1 MKGYYLKWGVTIL
14 WILSVI
20 LFCFAPEQFAIFV
33 LMINICLAMLRGS
46 MSIFYTEKHEF
57 EKEYCKY
64 DKALNDF
71 GSDSLRVSQIK
82 DELQFHSVTK
92 LLSMSCIIIFS
103 LMIVALASQVNWS
116 ELFTNLWCFVSS
128 LIEKFPLFEF

>member
-20 LFCFAPEQFAIFV
+20 LFFFTSEQSAIFV
-33 LMINICLAMLRGS
+33 LAIIMLLAMLRIS
-46 MSIFYTEKHEF
+46 MSMFYTEKHKF

-82 DELQFHSVTK
+82 DELQFHCVTK
-92 LLSMSCIIIFS
+92 ILSMSCIIIFS

>member
-1 MKGYYLKWGVTIL
+1 MKWGVTIL

-20 LFCFAPEQFAIFV
+20 LFFFTSEQSAIFV
-33 LMINICLAMLRGS
+33 LVIIMLLAMLRIS
-46 MSIFYTEKHEF
+46 MSMFYTEKHKF

-64 DKALNDF
+64 EKALNDF
-71 GSDSLRVSQIK
+71 GSDSLRVSLIK

-92 LLSMSCIIIFS
+92 ILSMSCIIIFS

-116 ELFTNLWCFVSS
+116 SLFTNLWCFVSS
-128 LIEKFPLFEF
+128 LIEKFPLF

>member
-1 MKGYYLKWGVTIL
+1 MKWGVTIL

-20 LFCFAPEQFAIFV
+20 LFCFTPEQFAIFV
-33 LMINICLAMLRGS
+33 LMINMCLAMLRGS
-46 MSIFYTEKHEF
+46 MSIFYTEKHKF
-57 EKEYCKY
+57 EKECCKY

-82 DELQFHSVTK
+82 DEMQ
-92 LLSMSCIIIFS
+92 FS
-103 LMIVALASQVNWS
+103 LIIVALASQVNWS
-116 ELFTNLWCFVSS
+116 SLFTNLWCFVSS

>member
-20 LFCFAPEQFAIFV
+20 LFFFTSEQSAIFV
-33 LMINICLAMLRGS
+33 LAIIMLLAMLRGS

-57 EKEYCKY
+57 LKEYCKY
-64 DKALNDF
+64 EKALNDF

-82 DELQFHSVTK
+82 DELQFHYVTK

-103 LMIVALASQVNWS
+103 LMIVVLASQVNWS
-116 ELFTNLWCFVSS
+116 SSFTNLWCFVSS

>member
-20 LFCFAPEQFAIFV
+20 LFFFTSEQSAIFV
-33 LMINICLAMLRGS
+33 LVIIMLLAMLRIS
-46 MSIFYTEKHEF
+46 MSMFYTEKHKF

-64 DKALNDF
+64 EKALNDF
-71 GSDSLRVSQIK
+71 GSNSLRVSQIK
-82 DELQFHSVTK
+82 DELQFHCVTK
-92 LLSMSCIIIFS
+92 ILSMSCIIIFS

-116 ELFTNLWCFVSS
+116 SLFTNLWCFISS